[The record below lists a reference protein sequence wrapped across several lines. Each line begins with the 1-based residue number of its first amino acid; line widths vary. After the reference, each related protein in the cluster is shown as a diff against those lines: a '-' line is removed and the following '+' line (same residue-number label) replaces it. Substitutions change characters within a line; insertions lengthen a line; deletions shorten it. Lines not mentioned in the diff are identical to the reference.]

1 MRTNHLP
8 VDKQRLHIFFEECLI
23 METGITTPSP
33 IGTGEG
39 DVLPFLGPGNLV
51 ALALHAFDELIWI
64 PGVLQ
69 HVVDGLD
76 QIQLPAVGVEAGLVL
91 AGLHPFH
98 SGLLLRSLQSA

>member
-1 MRTNHLP
+1 
-8 VDKQRLHIFFEECLI
+8 
-23 METGITTPSP
+23 MEAAVPTPAA
-33 IGTGEG
+33 IGTGVG
-39 DVLPFLGPGNLV
+39 DVLPVLSPDDLIAF
-51 ALALHAFDELIWI
+51 ALHALDELIWT

-91 AGLHPFH
+91 AGLHLFH